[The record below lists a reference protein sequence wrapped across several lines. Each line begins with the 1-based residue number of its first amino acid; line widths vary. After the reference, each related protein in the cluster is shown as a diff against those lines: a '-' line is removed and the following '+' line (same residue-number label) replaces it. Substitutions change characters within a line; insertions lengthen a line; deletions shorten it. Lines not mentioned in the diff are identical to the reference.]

1 MNSLMPE
8 LKQLTMQEVMR
19 RMRQLGYHISP
30 DKLKAGMDAGVYAFG
45 KIIKMPGRKNC
56 VAVIF
61 ESDFNRWISEKQV

>member
-1 MNSLMPE
+1 
-8 LKQLTMQEVMR
+8 
-19 RMRQLGYHISP
+19 MRQLGYHISP

-61 ESDFNRWISEKQV
+61 ESDFNRWIAEKQM